1 MGPITK
7 SIGVGD
13 NVLEVVVSSRA
24 PRTTGLSVGEAVS
37 EALVVLSGSSG
48 TFVETALGLGYYC

>member
-7 SIGVGD
+7 SIRVGD
-13 NVLEVVVSSRA
+13 NMLEVVVSSRA

-37 EALVVLSGSSG
+37 ELFVVSSGSSPK
-48 TFVETALGLGYYC
+48 FVGMALGLG